1 MSYQDP
7 NAWTHADLLRNRPL
21 VVKNGSL
28 ARLVKSQARI
38 REAGGIAVWYANCPD
53 CTAAGGYM
61 QSTGVFQPGYC
72 PHSGAQ
78 GPVAVKVKPRKA
90 SSRVDGNGHGAT
102 SLAVAMADLVKARR
116 ALARAE
122 SAVKDAFARSV
133 ASGFKLTTL
142 ARVMGVSRQRAHQIM
157 KELGGVK

>member
-1 MSYQDP
+1 MTYQDP

-21 VVKNGSL
+21 VVKNASL
-28 ARLVKSQARI
+28 TRLVKSQARI
-38 REAGGIAVWYANCPD
+38 REAGGTAVWYANCEA
-53 CTAAGGYM
+53 CTAAGGFL

-78 GPVAVKVKPRKA
+78 GPLAVKVKPRKA
-90 SSRVDGNGHGAT
+90 SSTVDGNGHGAT
-102 SLAVAMADLVKARR
+102 SLAVAMADLVKARK

-122 SAVKDAFARSV
+122 GVVKDAFVRSV
-133 ASGFKLTTL
+133 ASGSKPAVL
-142 ARVMGVSRQRAHQIM
+142 ARVMGVSRQRVHQIM

>member
-1 MSYQDP
+1 
-7 NAWTHADLLRNRPL
+7 
-21 VVKNGSL
+21 
-28 ARLVKSQARI
+28 
-38 REAGGIAVWYANCPD
+38 
-53 CTAAGGYM
+53 M
-61 QSTGVFQPGYC
+61 QSTGIFQDGYC

-78 GPVAVKVKPRKA
+78 GPLAVKVKTRTA
-90 SSRVDGNGHGAT
+90 STKVDRNGHAAM

-122 SAVKDAFARSV
+122 ASVKGAFARSV
-133 ASGFKLTTL
+133 AAGSKPAVL